1 MTRRMLPLFISA
13 ASIAPAMAADDLEAL
28 RQQLATQQS
37 QIETLADQL
46 EQMQAGGGGGR
57 WYDATTLGG
66 YAEAYYKRIDGLTD
80 ETDAYRLVLFL
91 GHQFNDK
98 LRFGSELEIEHA
110 YVKDTDTSCT
120 VTDSDASGDL
130 QASEIVCGKPATTQG
145 YLAVE
150 QLFLE
155 YQYLKNH
162 RVSAGQLLVPVGIV
176 NETHEP
182 ETFHGVFRPPVE
194 REIIPST
201 WFETGVMASGLVAPG
216 VSYDALFSSGMKNAE
231 GKIKDGRQRG
241 SKANASDLA
250 STLRVKY
257 TAIPGVEMGA
267 TVHRQPD
274 MSQGSPGVAGEDL
287 GGLLKTAHVVWQYG
301 SLGLRSLVARWDLD
315 DEALTA
321 ANDKR
326 SEQSGW
332 YVEPSWKLTPTLS
345 VFSRYSEWD
354 NEKADNV
361 DSEWQEHS
369 VGVNWYLDP
378 RAVVKADLQR
388 RDDPVAGNTD
398 QNGFNLGIG
407 FSF

>member
-1 MTRRMLPLFISA
+1 MKRRLLPLSIGLAFSA
-13 ASIAPAMAADDLEAL
+13 PLMAADDIEAL
-28 RQQLATQQS
+28 RQQLRTQQS
-37 QIETLADQL
+37 QIDALADQL
-46 EQMQAGGGGGR
+46 ESMQSGTGGGR

-66 YAEAYYKRIDGLTD
+66 YGEAYYKRIDGQTD
-80 ETDAYRLVLFL
+80 EVDAYRLVLFL
-91 GHQFNDK
+91 SHQFNDK
-98 LRFGSELEIEHA
+98 LRFGSELEIEHG

-120 VTDSDASGDL
+120 VTDSNASGDL
-130 QASEIVCGKPATTQG
+130 QASEMVCGKPSTTQG

-155 YQYLKNH
+155 YHYLNDH

-182 ETFHGVFRPPVE
+182 ETFLGVFRPPVE
-194 REIIPST
+194 REVIPST
-201 WFETGVMASGLVAPG
+201 WFETGVMASGSVMPG
-216 VSYDALFSSGMKNAE
+216 VSYDALLSSGLKNAE

-257 TAIPGVEMGA
+257 TAIPGVEAAG
-267 TVHRQPD
+267 TLHRQPD
-274 MSQGSPGVAGEDL
+274 MSQGTPGVAGEDL
-287 GGLLKTAHVVWQYG
+287 GGVLKTAHVALQRG
-301 SLGLRSLVARWDLD
+301 RFGLRTLVARWDLD

-321 ANDKR
+321 SNVKR
-326 SEQSGW
+326 SEQDGW
-332 YVEPSWKLTPTLS
+332 YVEPSWKLTPTFA

-354 NEKADNV
+354 NEKNDNV
-361 DSEWQEHS
+361 DSEWKEKS
-369 VGVNWYLDP
+369 LGVSWFLDP

-388 RDDPVAGNTD
+388 REDPVAGNTD
-398 QNGFNLGIG
+398 QDGFNLGIG